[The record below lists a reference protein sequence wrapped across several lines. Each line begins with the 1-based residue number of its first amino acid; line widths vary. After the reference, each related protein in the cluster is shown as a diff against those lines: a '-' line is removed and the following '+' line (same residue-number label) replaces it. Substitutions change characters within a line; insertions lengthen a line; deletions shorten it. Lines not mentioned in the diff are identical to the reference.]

1 MKENLKMNTHTHT
14 HIQHKWMNEPTNG
27 SKTDRGK
34 YSEDKAEENYHS
46 KAVVITQRFRWRE
59 GKSHAKI

>member
-14 HIQHKWMNEPTNG
+14 PHEWMNETTNG

-34 YSEDKAEENYHS
+34 YSEDKAGRKVLS
-46 KAVVITQRFRWRE
+46 KAVIITQRFRWRE